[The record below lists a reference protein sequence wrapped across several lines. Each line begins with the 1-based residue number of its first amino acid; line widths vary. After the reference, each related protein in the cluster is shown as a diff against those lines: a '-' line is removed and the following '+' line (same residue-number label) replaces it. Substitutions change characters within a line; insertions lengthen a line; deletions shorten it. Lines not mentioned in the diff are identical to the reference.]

1 MKKTGVILTAV
12 ILLCAL
18 LISCGTDGQNENTTL
33 PAVDT
38 TTLPDTVPDDN
49 IGYATDILVSAEH
62 VQTEELVYEYLSA
75 LPTVGEQTPEPQ
87 ILVVQSYDQLR
98 AVYEAAD
105 ACEDDEMGVKGSWEN
120 IGSND
125 KFYQTYFDKHFAV
138 VVLMVTDDGYYDLRL
153 DCEDSEEGISLKV
166 FGVRSYEQPTIRER
180 HVFFCSFEGKYEG
193 QSISLDVSYT
203 PYASQIEQNIYTY
216 YTYGNSEIPSKP
228 YFVVQ
233 SYEELLQVYEC
244 ASQNP
249 RDYGSYSL
257 GIKGNWRRAMQDNAY
272 TEDFFK
278 NGYMV
283 VVMKQTESGSYDFDC
298 THYKQDG
305 KIVIELD
312 GALPYVSTADIGSFM
327 FLCPFEGK
335 YEGESIEIIS
345 TSVQYNSRIQ
355 QAIEIKFGPRPILDN
370 ANGFY
375 EQEHLVI
382 YSYEEL
388 CELYKYAAAGPESYG
403 ALVTHIGGNWQ
414 EAQQNNS
421 YEKQFFDNGCVI
433 AVMTVAHS
441 NSTFDIKSEKNGND
455 ITVYV
460 HENAHVNNE
469 KNAGYIHLITIEQYN
484 WLHDKI
490 TIERSIDMY
499 KSSDE

>member
-1 MKKTGVILTAV
+1 MKKTSVILTAIV
-12 ILLCAL
+12 LLCTIL
-18 LISCGTDGQNENTTL
+18 VSCGADIQNEQPPL
-33 PAVDT
+33 SSSDT
-38 TTLPDTVPDDN
+38 TTLSDAAADDN
-49 IGYATDILVSAEH
+49 IGYATDILVSVDY
-62 VQTEELVYEYLSA
+62 VQTRELVYSYLSA
-75 LPTVGEQTPEPQ
+75 LPTVGEPTPEPK
-87 ILVVQSYDQLR
+87 ILVVQSYDELR
-98 AVYEAAD
+98 AVYEAAE
-105 ACEDDEMGVKGSWEN
+105 ACEDIEMDVKGSWEN
-120 IGSND
+120 IGRSDNY
-125 KFYQTYFDKHFAV
+125 YQTFFDKNFAV

-180 HVFFCSFEGKYEG
+180 HVFFCGFEGKYEG
-193 QSISLDVSYT
+193 QSISLDVSCT

-216 YTYGNSEIPSKP
+216 YTYGDSEIPSKP

-244 ASQNP
+244 ASQKP
-249 RDYGSYSL
+249 GDYGSYSL

-327 FLCPFEGK
+327 FLCPFNGK

-345 TSVQYNSRIQ
+345 TSVQYISRIQ

-370 ANGFY
+370 ADGFY
-375 EQEHLVI
+375 EQECLVI
-382 YSYEEL
+382 SGYEEL
-388 CELYKYAAAGPESYG
+388 CDLYKYAAADPESYG
-403 ALVTHIGGNWQ
+403 ALVTHIGGNWK

-421 YEKQFFDNGCVI
+421 YEKQFFNSGCVI

-441 NSTFDIKSEKNGND
+441 NSTFDIKAEKNGHD

-469 KNAGYIHLITIEQYN
+469 ENVGYIHLIPIEQYD
-484 WLHDKI
+484 WLHDKVK
-490 TIERSIDMY
+490 IERSVY
-499 KSSDE
+499 TYTPSDE